1 MNNAT
6 IPVTVKILDKEYR
19 IACPE
24 DEKGALLA
32 SADQLNRRMREIRD
46 SGKVIGADRVA
57 VMAAL
62 NLTHELLTQG
72 TAHQTFSEE
81 VRRRIRALG
90 ERVEDTLE
98 TERQM
103 EL

>member
-1 MNNAT
+1 MSNAT
-6 IPVTVKILDKEYR
+6 IPVTVKIMGKEYR

-32 SADQLNRRMREIRD
+32 SADRLNRRMREMRD
-46 SGKVIGADRVA
+46 SGRVIGADRVA
-57 VMAAL
+57 VMAGL

-72 TAHQTFSEE
+72 TANKTFSEE
-81 VRRRIRALG
+81 VERKVRALG
-90 ERVEDTLE
+90 DRVENALE
-98 TERQM
+98 ADREM

>member
-1 MNNAT
+1 MSNAT
-6 IPVTVKILDKEYR
+6 VPVTVRIMDKEYR

-24 DEKGALLA
+24 EEKGALLA

-62 NLTHELLTQG
+62 NLTHELLSQG
-72 TAHQTFSEE
+72 AAHKTFSEG
-81 VRRRIRALG
+81 VQRKLRALG
-90 ERVEDTLE
+90 ERVENALE
-98 TERQM
+98 AERQM

>member
-1 MNNAT
+1 MSNAT

-24 DEKGALLA
+24 DEKDALLA
-32 SADQLNRRMREIRD
+32 SAKRLNRRMQEIRD

-62 NLTHELLTQG
+62 NLTHELLAKG
-72 TAHQTFSEE
+72 AAHKTFSKE
-81 VRRRIRALG
+81 VQRKISALG
-90 ERVEDTLE
+90 ERIDDALQTK
-98 TERQM
+98 RQM